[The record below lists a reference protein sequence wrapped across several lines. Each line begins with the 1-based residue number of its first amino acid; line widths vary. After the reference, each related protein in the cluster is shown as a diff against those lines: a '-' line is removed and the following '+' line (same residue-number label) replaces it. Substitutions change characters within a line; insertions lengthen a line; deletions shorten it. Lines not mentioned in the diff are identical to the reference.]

1 MKARLKTGEIIEL
14 EKDCS
19 CLPEIH
25 AGPHWLHMIDFDE
38 RTYRQ
43 YRDSATATLAN
54 TMGDPITKMH
64 AEALLRQ
71 YIDRE
76 RSRLDDKLRE
86 MTSRGIVEIIR

>member
-25 AGPHWLHMIDFDE
+25 EGPHWLHMIDYDARRYKE
-38 RTYRQ
+38 Y
-43 YRDSATATLAN
+43 AN
-54 TMGDPITKMH
+54 DARAIIASTMGDPITKMH

-76 RSRLDDKLRE
+76 RARLDDKLRE